1 MAQQEGGAPKLRF
14 RNYQPKHDDLSTYTA
29 QSREAPSREVQ
40 KKITQQDQHRVQQ
53 QHQQE
58 HLKASG
64 NQKAAAANADFF
76 QGQAQYQG
84 DALEGAGGDKEDD
97 PNITIAPKKENW
109 DLKRE
114 IKPKL
119 DRMEK
124 QTQTAIAELVR
135 ERVENEVKEDN
146 R

>member
-84 DALEGAGGDKEDD
+84 DALEGAGGDKVSLLWSLLLVPPSGTEG
-97 PNITIAPKKENW
+97 N
-109 DLKRE
+109 DLC
-114 IKPKL
+114 
-119 DRMEK
+119 
-124 QTQTAIAELVR
+124 TGG
-135 ERVENEVKEDN
+135 
-146 R
+146 

>member
-1 MAQQEGGAPKLRF
+1 MMARTTVSCLLPLALYSLYF
-14 RNYQPKHDDLSTYTA
+14 VDD
-29 QSREAPSREVQ
+29 VQ
-40 KKITQQDQHRVQQ
+40 
-53 QHQQE
+53 
-58 HLKASG
+58 
-64 NQKAAAANADFF
+64 
-76 QGQAQYQG
+76 
-84 DALEGAGGDKEDD
+84 EDD

-119 DRMEK
+119 DRLEK

-135 ERVENEVKEDN
+135 ERVENEVKEDH